1 MSAVKSDIDV
11 KTLVTKM
18 VNDHRREKC
27 IENREKDE
35 YESRA
40 IFDSVFHLARSMGL
54 PVFEIQERKAASD
67 FHWCLMSFNTERK
80 ITVNIDEFTKQAA
93 DILDDETNN
102 FLAPSDPKLKS

>member
-18 VNDHRREKC
+18 VNDHRREKS

-40 IFDSVFHLARSMGL
+40 IFESVFHLARSMGL

-67 FHWCLMSFNTERK
+67 FHWFLMSFNTERK
-80 ITVNIDEFTKQAA
+80 ITVNIEEFTKEAA
-93 DILDDETNN
+93 EILEDETNDL
-102 FLAPSDPKLKS
+102 LAMSNQKIKT